1 MPPVQYKAV
10 VQDARQ
16 LTHDV
21 RELTFKIQSPSEWD
35 YKAGQYIS
43 FFCPREGNP
52 KPIAR
57 MYSLC
62 SNPTE
67 MGVAKVV
74 YNYVGGPGTQFL
86 QALQVGQDVDFKG
99 PYGHFVL
106 KQDST
111 RDAVFIATGTGV
123 APFKSMAEE
132 ELAKGNKRN
141 FVILWGLRHLKDLY
155 YKDLFA
161 DLEKKYPNFKCHI
174 TLSQEADWP
183 GLHGRV
189 TAHIKSLFKSVD
201 NMEAYLCGSDAM
213 IQDVTAQLKSIGE
226 CPILREKYF

>member
-10 VQDARQ
+10 VQDAQQ

-43 FFCPREGNP
+43 FFCPRDDNP

-67 MGVAKVV
+67 KGVAKIV
-74 YNYVGGPGTQFL
+74 YNYVGGPGTKFL

-111 RDAVFIATGTGV
+111 RDAVFIATGTGI
-123 APFKSMAEE
+123 APFKSMVEE

-141 FVILWGLRHLKDLY
+141 FVILWGLRNVRDLY

-161 DLEKKYPNFKCHI
+161 SLEKKYPNFKCHI
-174 TLSQEADWP
+174 TLSQEKDWG
-183 GLHGRV
+183 GLCGRV
-189 TAHIKSLFKSVD
+189 TTHIKDLFKSVD
-201 NMEAYLCGSDAM
+201 NIEVYLCGSDAM
-213 IQDVTAQLKSIGE
+213 IKDTTDQLKSIGE